1 MRLFQND
8 FRRYMTSSHKKE
20 CGSTHHISRVVSLLS
35 LCSPEDFVLL
45 APARWLLPSVGQE
58 VSWPPHQWQSRVI
71 SDLLSG
77 YSLGSISSPRQ
88 TRLLDE
94 ENSPVSSYWS
104 FYPRSFTF
112 LVLSHPRGAAIY
124 AYSLMHEMRSH
135 SSFQFLPEKEI
146 KPHLVFWLLVNERFR
161 MRSNLN
167 SLTKTN
173 ITYTILWWLSQ

>member
-1 MRLFQND
+1 MN
-8 FRRYMTSSHKKE
+8 Y
-20 CGSTHHISRVVSLLS
+20 THHISRTVSLLS
-35 LCSPEDFVLL
+35 LCGPEDFVLL
-45 APARWLLPSVGQE
+45 APAQWLLRLAGRE
-58 VSWPPHQWQSRVI
+58 VSQLLHQWQSCVI

-94 ENSPVSSYWS
+94 ENSPVPSYWS
-104 FYPRSFTF
+104 FYSRPFTF
-112 LVLSHPRGAAIY
+112 LVFSHPRGAAIY

-161 MRSNLN
+161 MRSNPN

-173 ITYTILWWLSQ
+173 INYTILW

>member
-1 MRLFQND
+1 MISGDIWQAAI
-8 FRRYMTSSHKKE
+8 KKNVDR
-20 CGSTHHISRVVSLLS
+20 THHISRVVSLLS
-35 LCSPEDFVLL
+35 LCGPEDFALL
-45 APARWLLPSVGQE
+45 APAQWILRLAGRE
-58 VSWPPHQWQSRVI
+58 VSWPLHQWQSRVI

-77 YSLGSISSPRQ
+77 YSRGSISSPRQ

-94 ENSPVSSYWS
+94 ENSPVPSYWS
-104 FYPRSFTF
+104 FYSRSFTF
-112 LVLSHPRGAAIY
+112 LVFSHPRGAAIY